1 MPEKVNPISF
11 ESFSSSWGE
20 INTDVGIKFL
30 IGEKTN
36 LLGISHFLYQNPID
50 KNKDGFTVE
59 VQAGAG
65 VVADSIPSNE
75 YQETLN
81 KAKGMFTALACLDPQ
96 DL

>member
-1 MPEKVNPISF
+1 
-11 ESFSSSWGE
+11 
-20 INTDVGIKFL
+20 
-30 IGEKTN
+30 
-36 LLGISHFLYQNPID
+36 LYVK
-50 KNKDGFTVE
+50 KNKNGFTVE

-81 KAKGMFTALACLDPQ
+81 KAKGMFTALACLEAP

>member
-1 MPEKVNPISF
+1 MVVRRQNTNE
-11 ESFSSSWGE
+11 FS
-20 INTDVGIKFL
+20 V
-30 IGEKTN
+30 
-36 LLGISHFLYQNPID
+36 Q
-50 KNKDGFTVE
+50 

-81 KAKGMFTALACLDPQ
+81 KAKGMFTALACLEAP